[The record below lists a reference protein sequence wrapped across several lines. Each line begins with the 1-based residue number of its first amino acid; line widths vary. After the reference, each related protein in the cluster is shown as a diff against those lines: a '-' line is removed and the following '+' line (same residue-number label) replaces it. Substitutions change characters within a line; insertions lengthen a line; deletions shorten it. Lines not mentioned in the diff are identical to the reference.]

1 MIIERID
8 LNFFRNYTACS
19 LTFNTRLNFIFGG
32 NGNGKTN
39 LLEAISVLSYTKS
52 FLQASD
58 SDCLKYGEYRFKLNG
73 NFANKTA
80 VKTKIQCEFNS
91 ITGKKKFIANSEQIN
106 RIIDHFGSLPLV
118 IFSPQDMKLS
128 YGLPADR
135 RRNFDILLSQTRR
148 MYFNDLRS
156 YNRIL
161 RQKNALLK
169 DNLISK
175 KYSITELK
183 KLISGWN
190 DEMVI
195 AGTNLMEERYIF
207 ESEFADYLTNSF
219 NDITSGISAP
229 LFKYSPDIIFDISQP
244 FVKMDIY
251 ELFYSRLK
259 DAEDKEIKRGY
270 SIVGPHRDDW
280 KFTITKNGNEFE
292 LKYFASQGEQKTYV
306 IAIKFAEYNY
316 LRTVNEGTTAGEPIL
331 LLDDIYSELDYDR
344 IRQISKIIS
353 GFKQVFITT
362 TNPDYIE
369 VLYQF
374 FRPDE
379 VTKIKIFEGTA
390 EYVN

>member
-1 MIIERID
+1 
-8 LNFFRNYTACS
+8 
-19 LTFNTRLNFIFGG
+19 
-32 NGNGKTN
+32 
-39 LLEAISVLSYTKS
+39 
-52 FLQASD
+52 
-58 SDCLKYGEYRFKLNG
+58 
-73 NFANKTA
+73 
-80 VKTKIQCEFNS
+80 
-91 ITGKKKFIANSEQIN
+91 
-106 RIIDHFGSLPLV
+106 
-118 IFSPQDMKLS
+118 
-128 YGLPADR
+128 
-135 RRNFDILLSQTRR
+135 
-148 MYFNDLRS
+148 
-156 YNRIL
+156 
-161 RQKNALLK
+161 
-169 DNLISK
+169 
-175 KYSITELK
+175 
-183 KLISGWN
+183 
-190 DEMVI
+190 
-195 AGTNLMEERYIF
+195 
-207 ESEFADYLTNSF
+207 
-219 NDITSGISAP
+219 
-229 LFKYSPDIIFDISQP
+229 
-244 FVKMDIY
+244 MDIY